1 MTLESLGVEPT
12 GDLEMVEAI
21 RQEVRRLCQ
30 RDAIVSHIL
39 LEDQAVEY
47 KSDYKRHF
55 TTETEQAAPAA
66 SRAASRA
73 TKVGSRAVS
82 RATSDSSRGWDPIL
96 AGYHARE
103 RMSRAPTPGD
113 LVMRR
118 SFLPMDLNS
127 TSSENSEGVNM
138 EKWDEFSEDSE
149 NEEGSGNELDH
160 DEARGEMEN
169 ERGEADLPKNV
180 EEKSDSAARVA
191 TSQGSTSRS
200 RVEFSEDQGV
210 VSTLP
215 SYQAEENGDQDSNS
229 ETLFELESNKDDPEL
244 LELAD
249 GISERNITS
258 PGPSD
263 IVQLNANAG
272 DLGSSIVS
280 SQGTV
285 S

>member
-1 MTLESLGVEPT
+1 
-12 GDLEMVEAI
+12 
-21 RQEVRRLCQ
+21 
-30 RDAIVSHIL
+30 
-39 LEDQAVEY
+39 
-47 KSDYKRHF
+47 
-55 TTETEQAAPAA
+55 
-66 SRAASRA
+66 
-73 TKVGSRAVS
+73 
-82 RATSDSSRGWDPIL
+82 
-96 AGYHARE
+96 
-103 RMSRAPTPGD
+103 
-113 LVMRR
+113 MRR

-138 EKWDEFSEDSE
+138 EKWDEFSEHSE
-149 NEEGSGNELDH
+149 DEEGSGNELDH

-169 ERGEADLPKNV
+169 ERGKADLPKLV
-180 EEKSDSAARVA
+180 EEKSDSAARGT

-229 ETLFELESNKDDPEL
+229 ETMFELESNKDDPEL

-249 GISERNITS
+249 EISERNIAS

-263 IVQLNANAG
+263 IEQLNANAG